1 MLVTRYYSQLLF
13 SRFKGA
19 RSAQKIMPRRRE
31 LKGITLNFTK
41 LLNQRNNDFLGY
53 WAVGQL
59 CLIAQENNV
68 DSIKLD
74 LVNFTSNLNLPT
86 LVLMCKVMRTNLN
99 RILDAHTI
107 PEKWIQ
113 AVSAEFRFNQEYE
126 KKHHYWRSALG
137 EPYLVQLKIETDLA
151 YVHSAIQ
158 GGNVRPHDPK
168 KEQRRSGF

>member
-1 MLVTRYYSQLLF
+1 
-13 SRFKGA
+13 
-19 RSAQKIMPRRRE
+19 MPRRRE

-59 CLIAQENNV
+59 CLIAQENDV

-74 LVNFTSNLNLPT
+74 LVNYKSNLNLPT
-86 LVLMCKVMRTNLN
+86 LVSMCQVMRTNLN
-99 RILDAHTI
+99 RMLDAHKI

-113 AVSAEFRFNQEYE
+113 AISVEFRFNQEYE
-126 KKHHYWRSALG
+126 KEYHYWRSALG

-168 KEQRRSGF
+168 KEQRRSDF